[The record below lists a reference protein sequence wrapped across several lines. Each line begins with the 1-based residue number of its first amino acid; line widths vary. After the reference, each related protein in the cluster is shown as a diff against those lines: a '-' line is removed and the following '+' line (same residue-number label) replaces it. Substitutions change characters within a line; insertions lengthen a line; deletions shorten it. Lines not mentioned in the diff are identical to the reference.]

1 MNTIFFYTYL
11 LLVATSL
18 ILFTIAR
25 CIGKINTFDPLFY
38 PNENN
43 SILDNKLFLASHI
56 SVNFLLGLF
65 FGFEVIYAMIIK
77 IIAFESYLYF
87 TEYCDV
93 FKVAP
98 FSTLIITYIIS
109 IISYV
114 LGAVFFKSANKL
126 IQ

>member
-11 LLVATSL
+11 LLTATSF

-25 CIGKINTFDPLFY
+25 CVGKINTFDPLFY

-43 SILDNKLFLASHI
+43 TILDNKLFLASHF
-56 SVNFLLGLF
+56 SVNFLLGLL
-65 FGFEVIYAMIIK
+65 FGFDVIYVMMIK

-87 TEYCDV
+87 TEYCDI

-98 FSTLIITYIIS
+98 FSTLIITCTIS
-109 IISYV
+109 IISYL
-114 LGAVFFKSANKL
+114 LGAVFFKDTNKL
-126 IQ
+126 I